1 MSNLSQTRKVP
12 VIEGWFTMDE
22 EAPHLIGNRCKV
34 CGDYFFP
41 KAFSCRNP
49 HCTGIELEEI
59 SISRRGRLWSYTVNH
74 YPPPAP
80 YVPPDPFVPYTI
92 VVVELVKEKLGVM
105 GQLANGYDSE
115 QLKIGMEMELT
126 VEPLFKD
133 DQGNE
138 HFIWKWK
145 PVARQ
150 GV

>member
-1 MSNLSQTRKVP
+1 MSNSSQARKIP

-22 EAPHLIGNRCKV
+22 EDPHLIGNRCKV

-49 HCTGIELEEI
+49 HCTGIELEGI
-59 SISRRGRLWSYTVNH
+59 FISRRGRLWSYTINH
-74 YPPPAP
+74 YPPPTP

-92 VVVELVKEKLGVM
+92 VVVELAKEKLMVM

-115 QLKIGMEMELT
+115 QLKIGMEMELI

-133 DQGNE
+133 NQGND
-138 HFIWKWK
+138 HLIWKWK
-145 PVARQ
+145 PMARQ